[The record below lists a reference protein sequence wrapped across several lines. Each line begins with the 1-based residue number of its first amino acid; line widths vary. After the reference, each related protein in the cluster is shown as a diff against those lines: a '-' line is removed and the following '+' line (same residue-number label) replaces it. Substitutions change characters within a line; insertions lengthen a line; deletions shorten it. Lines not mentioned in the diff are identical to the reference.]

1 MAWTEPKTWEILE
14 QLTAA
19 KMNEQL
25 RDNLNYLDSK
35 TLAKVTQ
42 VANAPN
48 QSTTSTSFVDVTN
61 SSKTFT
67 ASVTGRA
74 LILVYINGSV
84 ADRNYGGLATH
95 QIVDGGGSL
104 LGNQYP
110 AARLNGKND
119 PDNRID
125 TTLALASIMSVTKDT
140 EYTVKL
146 QWKVNQA
153 LGYVTNFWYVIV
165 ELLGA

>member
-1 MAWTEPKTWEILE
+1 MAWTKPRTWSVNE

-19 KMNEQL
+19 LMNEQV
-25 RDNLNYLDSK
+25 RDNLSYLDSK

-74 LILVYINGSV
+74 LILVYINGRIV
-84 ADRNYGGLATH
+84 GDYGGFVTH
-95 QIVDGGGSL
+95 QIVDDGGSL

-110 AARLNGKND
+110 AARHTGKNE
-119 PDNRID
+119 PD

-153 LGYVTNFWYVIV
+153 TGYVTNFWYVIV

>member
-1 MAWTEPKTWEILE
+1 MAWTTPKTWAVLE

-25 RDNLNYLDSK
+25 RDNLNYLNSK
-35 TLAKVTQ
+35 KLASVMQ

-67 ASVTGRA
+67 ASVTGRV
-74 LILVYINGSV
+74 LILVYINGRVSG
-84 ADRNYGGLATH
+84 DYGAFVTH
-95 QIVDGGGSL
+95 RIVDGGGSL
-104 LGNQYP
+104 LGNRYP
-110 AARLNGKND
+110 AARYNGKNE
-119 PDNRID
+119 PD
-125 TTLALASIMSVTKDT
+125 TTLALASTMSVTKDT

-146 QWKVNQA
+146 QWKVTRST
-153 LGYVTNFWYVIV
+153 GYVTNFWYVIV
-165 ELLGA
+165 ELLC

>member
-1 MAWTEPKTWEILE
+1 MAWTTPRTWAVKEK
-14 QLTAA
+14 LTAA
-19 KMNEQL
+19 LMNQQV
-25 RDNLNYLDSK
+25 RDNLNYLNSK
-35 TLAKVTQ
+35 TLARVTQ

-74 LILVYINGSV
+74 LILVYINGRV
-84 ADRNYGGLATH
+84 VGDDGGFVTH

-104 LGNQYP
+104 LGYKYP
-110 AARLNGKND
+110 AARYTGKNE
-119 PDNRID
+119 PD
-125 TTLALASIMSVTKDT
+125 TTLALASVMSVTEDT

-153 LGYVTNFWYVIV
+153 TGYVTNFWYVIV

>member
-1 MAWTEPKTWEILE
+1 MAWTDPITWAVRQ

-19 KMNEQL
+19 MMNEQL
-25 RDNLNYLDSK
+25 RDNLNYLNSK

-74 LILVYINGSV
+74 LILVYINGRIV
-84 ADRNYGGLATH
+84 GDYGGFVTH

-110 AARLNGKND
+110 AARYTGKNE
-119 PDNRID
+119 PD

-153 LGYVTNFWYVIV
+153 TGYVTNFWYVIV

>member
-1 MAWTEPKTWEILE
+1 MAWTTPKTWAVLE

-19 KMNEQL
+19 QMNEQL
-25 RDNLNYLDSK
+25 RDNLNYLNSK

-48 QSTTSTSFVDVTN
+48 QSTTSTSFVYVTN

-67 ASVTGRA
+67 ASVTGRV
-74 LILVYINGSV
+74 LILVYINGRVSG
-84 ADRNYGGLATH
+84 DYGGSATH

-104 LGNQYP
+104 LGNHYP
-110 AARLNGKND
+110 AVRHTVKNES
-119 PDNRID
+119 D
-125 TTLALASIMSVTKDT
+125 TTLALASVMSVTKGT

-153 LGYVTNFWYVIV
+153 TGYVTNFWYVIV
-165 ELLGA
+165 ELLC